1 MEYEKVL
8 NLENLRAAMMLIG
21 MDMDYSLSIQEEILW
36 VVDERIS
43 KIRTDI
49 ISGTKTE
56 DEMNVLLDELQRLAI
71 KKRDVEAKIG
81 SIKHMH
87 ELSKRLQEEA
97 EIVTVSISEVHGKLK
112 ELVNKN
118 EES

>member
-1 MEYEKVL
+1 MEDKKELYSK
-8 NLENLRAAMMLIG
+8 NLLAAMGVMMQMEFSIPYQEQVLDLINRRIG
-21 MDMDYSLSIQEEILW
+21 EI
-36 VVDERIS
+36 RA
-43 KIRTDI
+43 DI
-49 ISGTKTE
+49 ISGNKTE
-56 DEMNVLLDELQRLAI
+56 DEMNVLLDELQRLVI

-97 EIVTVSISEVHGKLK
+97 EIVTVPISEVHGKLK
-112 ELVNKN
+112 KLTNKN